1 MKTRDEILQIV
12 LDYEQELR
20 ETRQE
25 NIDAFGHLDAD
36 TQRATER
43 WLVMEEL
50 LTRLNLNDEK

>member
-12 LDYEQELR
+12 FNYEQELR
-20 ETRQE
+20 ETMRE

-36 TQRATER
+36 TQRTTER

-50 LTRLNLNDEK
+50 LTRLNLNND